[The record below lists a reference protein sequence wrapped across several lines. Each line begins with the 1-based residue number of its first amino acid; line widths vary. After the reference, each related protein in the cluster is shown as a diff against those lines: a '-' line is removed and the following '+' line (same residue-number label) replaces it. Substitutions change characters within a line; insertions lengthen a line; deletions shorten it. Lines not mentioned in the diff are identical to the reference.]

1 MDNKSYIKL
10 EFDKIR
16 ERLSECCII
25 EPNKKKALL
34 TEPFSDKGELEI
46 SLSEVNDATSLI
58 IKRGNPPIYAAGDVL
73 KSVKRLDVGAN
84 FNTKELLE
92 IGKLLKTARLLKDYA
107 ADDKELAV
115 YFDSLIVIRGLEED
129 IFSKILGED
138 EIADN
143 ASIKLY
149 AIRKKINATHN
160 KIKEVLNKFIT
171 SPNYQKFLQDA
182 VVTVRG
188 DRFVLPVKIEHKSD
202 IPGIVHDTSS
212 SGSTVFVEPMAVVEI
227 NNSLKEMFAEE
238 EKEIEKILFDL
249 TSLCSLNREQ
259 IVNNYNTVC
268 ELDFIFAKAKLGVSM
283 KATLPLINDRGYIHL
298 KKARHPLIDTG
309 KVVPIDIMLGGQ
321 FDSLIVTGPNT
332 GGKTVSLKTVG
343 LLTLMGT
350 SGLLIPAAE
359 KSEVSLFSDIFAD
372 IGDEQSIAQSLST
385 FSSHMV
391 NIVSII
397 ERAKYNSL
405 VLFDELGAGTDPVEG
420 ASLAIGIIES
430 LREKG
435 VKVMATTHYSELK
448 LYALSTKGVMNASC
462 EFDVETL
469 RPTYKLN
476 IGTPGKSNAF
486 AISKR
491 LGLPDYILDKS
502 REQLKDDSIK
512 FEDVLAEIEKT
523 RIALKKERELADK
536 FKNEADEL
544 RRELIEQKK
553 KSEEK
558 YAGIIE
564 KANRE
569 AVEILSDAKEEAEG
583 IIKELRSIRKEE
595 NQRDFDR
602 KTTHA
607 NEKISR
613 KLKERRDKINS
624 SKNKSVK
631 PADPKALLKGT
642 PVRLIDYDQ
651 SATVSELP
659 DKDGNLTV
667 TAGILKIKTHIS
679 NIALD
684 EAQIK
689 KETTYATFKKAELKN
704 KTITTELDIRGF
716 TVADGVMDAE
726 KYIDDAVML
735 KLERVSII
743 HGKGTGVLRAAIHVM
758 LKKHPNVK
766 SFRLGL
772 FGEGEDGVTIVE
784 LK

>member
-16 ERLSECCII
+16 EKLSEMCII
-25 EPNKKKALL
+25 EPNKKKALSL
-34 TEPFSDKGELEI
+34 EMFSDKAELEI
-46 SLSEVNDATSLI
+46 ALSEVNDATSLI
-58 IKRGNPPIYAAGDVL
+58 IKRGNPPIYSAGDVL
-73 KSVKRLDVGAN
+73 KSIKRLDVGAN
-84 FNTKELLE
+84 FNTRELLG
-92 IGKLLKTARLLKDYA
+92 IGKLLKTARLLKDYSS
-107 ADDKELAV
+107 DDSELSL
-115 YFDSLIVIRGLEED
+115 YFDALIVLRGLEED
-129 IFSKILGED
+129 IFTKIISED

-171 SPNYQKFLQDA
+171 SPNYQKILQDA

-202 IPGIVHDTSS
+202 IPGIVHDTSA
-212 SGSTVFVEPMAVVEI
+212 SGSTVFIEPMAVVEI
-227 NNSLKEMFAEE
+227 NNSLKEMFNEE

-259 IVNNYNTVC
+259 IVNNYNTIC

-283 KATLPLINDRGYIHL
+283 KATKPLVNERGYIHL
-298 KKARHPLIDTG
+298 KKARHPLIDST
-309 KVVPIDIMLGGQ
+309 KVVPIDVMLGGQ

-350 SGLLIPAAE
+350 SGLLIPTAE
-359 KSEVSLFSDIFAD
+359 KSEISLFSEIFAD

-391 NIVSII
+391 NIVNIVNC
-397 ERAKYNSL
+397 AKYNSL

-469 RPTYKLN
+469 RPTYKLI

-491 LGLPDYILDKS
+491 LGLPDSILEKA
-502 REQLKDDSIK
+502 REQLEDDSIK

-536 FKNEADEL
+536 FKNEAETL
-544 RRELIEQKK
+544 RAELISQKE

-558 YAGIIE
+558 YSKIIE
-564 KANRE
+564 RANLE
-569 AVEILSDAKEEAEG
+569 AAEILADAKEEAAEV
-583 IIKELRSIRKEE
+583 IKELRALRKEDS
-595 NQRDFDR
+595 QRDFDR
-602 KTTHA
+602 KTTKA
-607 NEKISR
+607 NERISK
-613 KLKERRDKINS
+613 KLKDRRDKINS
-624 SKNKSVK
+624 GRNKTFKPVK
-631 PADPKALLKGT
+631 AKELLKGT

-659 DKDGNLTV
+659 DLEGNLTV
-667 TAGILKIKTHIS
+667 TAGILKIRTHIS
-679 NIALD
+679 NITLD
-684 EAQIK
+684 EAEIK
-689 KETTYATFKKAELKN
+689 KETTYTAFKKAELKN
-704 KTITTELDIRGF
+704 KTVTTELDIRGF

-743 HGKGTGVLRAAIHVM
+743 HGKGTGVLRAAIHSM

>member
-1 MDNKSYIKL
+1 MDKKSYIKL
-10 EFDKIR
+10 EFDKVR
-16 ERLSECCII
+16 EKLSSLCVIDV
-25 EPNKKKALL
+25 NKKKALL
-34 TEPFSDKGELEI
+34 LEPFSEI
-46 SLSEVNDATSLI
+46 DDLNYALNEVSDAYSVI
-58 IKRGNPPIYAAGDVL
+58 MKRGNPPFYNITDVN
-73 KSVKRLDVGAN
+73 SHIKRLDISAT
-84 FNTKELLE
+84 FNTRELLD
-92 IGKLLKTARLLKDYA
+92 IGKLLKTVRLLKDYA
-107 ADDKELAV
+107 SEDRELGI
-115 YFDSLIVIRGLEED
+115 YFDSLIILRGLEEE
-129 IFSKILGED
+129 INSKILSED

-149 AIRKKINATHN
+149 SIRKKINATHN

-171 SPNYQKFLQDA
+171 SPNYQKFLQDP
-182 VVTVRG
+182 VVTMRG

-212 SGSTVFVEPMAVVEI
+212 SGSTVFIEPMAVVEI
-227 NNSLKEMFAEE
+227 NNSLKEMFNEE

-249 TSLCSLNREQ
+249 TSMCSLSREQ
-259 IVNNYNTVC
+259 ILNNYNTVC
-268 ELDFIFAKAKLGVSM
+268 ELDFIFAKAKMAVDL
-283 KATLPLINDRGYIHL
+283 KATRPVVNERGYINL
-298 KKARHPLIDTG
+298 KKARHPLIDKT
-309 KVVPIDIMLGGQ
+309 KVVAIDVMLGGQ

-343 LLTLMGT
+343 LLTLMGL
-350 SGLLIPAAE
+350 SGLLIPAAD
-359 KSEVSLFSDIFAD
+359 KSEISMFSDIFAD

-391 NIVSII
+391 NIVNII
-397 ERAKYNSL
+397 NNVQYNSL

-469 RPTYKLN
+469 RPTYKLI

-491 LGLPDYILDKS
+491 LGLSDKILDKAK
-502 REQLKDDSIK
+502 EQLNDENIK
-512 FEDVLAEIEKT
+512 FEDVLSEIEKT
-523 RIALKKERELADK
+523 RIALKKEREIANK
-536 FKNEADEL
+536 FKMEAEEL
-544 RRELIEQKK
+544 RQELINQKE

-558 YAGIIE
+558 YAKIIDR
-564 KANRE
+564 ANEE
-569 AVEILSDAKEEAEG
+569 AREILEDAKEEASEL
-583 IIKELRSIRKEE
+583 IKELRALRKEE

-602 KTTHA
+602 KTTKA
-607 NEKISR
+607 NERISKKI
-613 KLKERRDKINS
+613 KERSQKILD
-624 SKNKSVK
+624 SKNKVVK
-631 PADPKALLKGT
+631 PVNPKTLLKGT
-642 PVRLIDYDQ
+642 SVRLIDHDQ
-651 SATVSELP
+651 SATVIELP
-659 DKDGNLTV
+659 DKDGNLV
-667 TAGILKIKTHIS
+667 VMAGILKIRTNIS
-679 NIALD
+679 NLCLD
-684 EAQIK
+684 EAEIK
-689 KETTYATFKKAELKN
+689 KETTYAVFKKQELKN
-704 KTITTELDIRGF
+704 KTVTTELDIRGQ

-743 HGKGTGVLRAAIHVM
+743 HGKGTGVLRAAIHAM